1 VKSLAAALVEAQK
14 EMPAV
19 EKNAVNPHF
28 GSRFVSLDH
37 LIART
42 KPVLTKHGLAIV
54 QFPATTDQGAPALT
68 TTLIHAESGEQLSG
82 TVPLVLAKQDMQGL
96 GAALTYARRYG
107 WASALAISDEDDDDG
122 NTASAPR
129 SGATGSTV
137 QSGAVGGA
145 DTDGGGGGAVSGAHQ
160 PAPAP
165 APTFTPPAVKTA
177 GGAMEW
183 RYPFGKHKGKTIA
196 EVEAEA
202 PSYHDWFL
210 DKSDKEDIKERIRAH
225 RLGGEL
231 EAVGAA
237 EVDPDFDVPFLPTID
252 GLGN

>member
-1 VKSLAAALVEAQK
+1 MKSLAAALIAAQGD
-14 EMPAV
+14 MPAV
-19 EKNAVNPHF
+19 EKNATNPHF

-68 TTLIHAESGEQLSG
+68 TTLIHGESGEQLSG

-122 NTASAPR
+122 NAASAPGT
-129 SGATGSTV
+129 GATQDSGSAGGQQKVAAARTDGN
-137 QSGAVGGA
+137 QGGA
-145 DTDGGGGGAVSGAHQ
+145 AATNYASAGSLAWKYGPHAGVAIADTPLDYVIEYAETGTNGFMAGKCKAFLEESGSAVSDDSEGI
-160 PAPAP
+160 
-165 APTFTPPAVKTA
+165 
-177 GGAMEW
+177 
-183 RYPFGKHKGKTIA
+183 PFMA
-196 EVEAEA
+196 
-202 PSYHDWFL
+202 
-210 DKSDKEDIKERIRAH
+210 
-225 RLGGEL
+225 
-231 EAVGAA
+231 
-237 EVDPDFDVPFLPTID
+237 TID